1 MKPLERLPV
10 SVQTLYAD
18 LADKAWTDNFRE
30 VMASGGT
37 PYLRTYKDGG
47 YWFWHPPTRG

>member
-1 MKPLERLPV
+1 MAMKALERLPV

-18 LADKAWTDNFRE
+18 LADKAWTGNFRE

-37 PYLRTYKDGG
+37 PYKRTQKNRD
-47 YWFWHPPTRG
+47 YWY